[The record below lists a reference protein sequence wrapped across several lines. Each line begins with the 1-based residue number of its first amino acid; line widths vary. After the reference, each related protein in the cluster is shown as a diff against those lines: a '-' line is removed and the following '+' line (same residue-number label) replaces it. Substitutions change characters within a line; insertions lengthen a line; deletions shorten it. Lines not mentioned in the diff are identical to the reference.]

1 MPKWKLVIEYEGTRY
16 RGWQEQKNARTV
28 QGELRKAAEGI
39 LGSGVEISGSG
50 RTDAGVHALCQVA
63 HLAGARPMSAAALR
77 QGINDRLPADIN
89 IRRAEDAPARFH
101 ARHHARE
108 RFYLYQISRRRTA
121 FGKHYVWWVRD
132 RLDVGLMRAAARR
145 YVGMG
150 DFVAYK
156 EKEEKDASTLVD
168 ITGCAHLFGGEAAGV
183 QAVRGISLDLGR
195 GETLGI
201 VGESGSGKSTL
212 ARMLVGLERPT
223 SGTMVIDTKPWA
235 ELAASGSRAFG
246 RTIQYVFQDPVASL
260 NPRKTI
266 GEILDV
272 PLRLLCNYD
281 SARRRARKREL
292 VDAVQMPADTLERY
306 PHEFSG
312 GQAQR
317 IAIARALAAEAR
329 ILVLDEPVS
338 ALDVSVQAQ
347 VLLLLQDLRDAL
359 GLSYL
364 FISHDLAV
372 VESISDR
379 VAVMYLGEVVE
390 TGPAAQ
396 LFAAPQHDYT
406 RSLIASAPRLTAS
419 DGPA

>member
-1 MPKWKLVIEYEGTRY
+1 MSNAVQIRELVKT
-16 RGWQEQKNARTV
+16 
-28 QGELRKAAEGI
+28 
-39 LGSGVEISGSG
+39 
-50 RTDAGVHALCQVA
+50 
-63 HLAGARPMSAAALR
+63 
-77 QGINDRLPADIN
+77 
-89 IRRAEDAPARFH
+89 
-101 ARHHARE
+101 
-108 RFYLYQISRRRTA
+108 
-121 FGKHYVWWVRD
+121 
-132 RLDVGLMRAAARR
+132 
-145 YVGMG
+145 
-150 DFVAYK
+150 
-156 EKEEKDASTLVD
+156 
-168 ITGCAHLFGGEAAGV
+168 FGGKRSLFWGKANEV
-183 QAVRGISLDLGR
+183 QAVRGISLDLMQ

-212 ARMLVGLERPT
+212 ARMLVGLEQPT
-223 SGTMVIDTKPWA
+223 SGTMLINSKPWD
-235 ELAASGSRAFG
+235 ELASAGSRAFG

-272 PLRLLCNYD
+272 PLRLLCGYGSNK
-281 SARRRARKREL
+281 RATRKREL
-292 VDAVQMPADTLERY
+292 VNAVHMPLDTLERY

-317 IAIARALAAEAR
+317 IAIARALAAEAS

-347 VLLLLQDLRDAL
+347 VLLLLQQLRNDL

-390 TGPAAQ
+390 IGPAAQ
-396 LFAAPQHDYT
+396 LFASPQHDYT
-406 RSLIASAPRLTAS
+406 RSLIASAPRLT
-419 DGPA
+419 PPEV

>member
-1 MPKWKLVIEYEGTRY
+1 MS
-16 RGWQEQKNARTV
+16 NA
-28 QGELRKAAEGI
+28 
-39 LGSGVEISGSG
+39 VEIRDLVKTFGGG
-50 RTDAGVHALCQVA
+50 R
-63 HLAGARPMSAAALR
+63 S
-77 QGINDRLPADIN
+77 
-89 IRRAEDAPARFH
+89 
-101 ARHHARE
+101 
-108 RFYLYQISRRRTA
+108 
-121 FGKHYVWWVRD
+121 
-132 RLDVGLMRAAARR
+132 
-145 YVGMG
+145 
-150 DFVAYK
+150 
-156 EKEEKDASTLVD
+156 
-168 ITGCAHLFGGEAAGV
+168 LFGRSAGEIH
-183 QAVRGISLDLGR
+183 AVRGVSLDLKR

-212 ARMLVGLERPT
+212 ARMLVGLEHHT
-223 SGTMVIDTKPWA
+223 SGSIVVDGKPWSN
-235 ELAASGSRAFG
+235 LASAGSRAFG

-281 SARRRARKREL
+281 AARRATRKREL
-292 VDAVQMPADTLERY
+292 VDAVQMPSDTLERY

-317 IAIARALAAEAR
+317 IAIARALAAEAS

-347 VLLLLQDLRDAL
+347 VLLLLQQLRDDL

-390 TGPAAQ
+390 VGPAAR
-396 LFAAPQHDYT
+396 LFASPQHDYT

-419 DGPA
+419 DSAA

>member
-1 MPKWKLVIEYEGTRY
+1 MSSKAVQIRDLVKTFGGGRSLF
-16 RGWQEQKNARTV
+16 G
-28 QGELRKAAEGI
+28 RKANE
-39 LGSGVEISGSG
+39 
-50 RTDAGVHALCQVA
+50 
-63 HLAGARPMSAAALR
+63 
-77 QGINDRLPADIN
+77 
-89 IRRAEDAPARFH
+89 
-101 ARHHARE
+101 
-108 RFYLYQISRRRTA
+108 
-121 FGKHYVWWVRD
+121 
-132 RLDVGLMRAAARR
+132 
-145 YVGMG
+145 
-150 DFVAYK
+150 
-156 EKEEKDASTLVD
+156 
-168 ITGCAHLFGGEAAGV
+168 V
-183 QAVRGISLDLGR
+183 QAVRGISLDLAR

-223 SGTMVIDTKPWA
+223 SGSMVIGGKPWD
-235 ELAASGSRAFG
+235 ELASSGTRAFG

-266 GEILDV
+266 GDILDV
-272 PLRLLCNYD
+272 PLRLLCGYD
-281 SARRRARKREL
+281 TARRSARKREL
-292 VDAVQMPADTLERY
+292 VEAVQMPADTLDRY

-347 VLLLLQDLRDAL
+347 VLLLLKQLRDDL
-359 GLSYL
+359 DLSYL

-372 VESISDR
+372 VESVSDR

-406 RSLIASAPRLTAS
+406 RTLIASAPRLDQPNA
-419 DGPA
+419 

>member
-1 MPKWKLVIEYEGTRY
+1 MSE
-16 RGWQEQKNARTV
+16 NAVEMRDLLKTF
-28 QGELRKAAEGI
+28 GGGRSLFGRKASE
-39 LGSGVEISGSG
+39 V
-50 RTDAGVHALCQVA
+50 
-63 HLAGARPMSAAALR
+63 
-77 QGINDRLPADIN
+77 
-89 IRRAEDAPARFH
+89 RAV
-101 ARHHARE
+101 
-108 RFYLYQISRRRTA
+108 
-121 FGKHYVWWVRD
+121 K
-132 RLDVGLMRAAARR
+132 
-145 YVGMG
+145 
-150 DFVAYK
+150 
-156 EKEEKDASTLVD
+156 
-168 ITGCAHLFGGEAAGV
+168 
-183 QAVRGISLDLGR
+183 GISLDLKR

-212 ARMLVGLERPT
+212 ARMLVGLEAPT
-223 SGTMVIDTKPWA
+223 SGTMQIDGKPWA
-235 ELAASGSRAFG
+235 ELAATGSRAFG

-266 GEILDV
+266 GDILDV
-272 PLRLLCNYD
+272 PLRLLCGYD
-281 SARRRARKREL
+281 ASKRARRKKEL
-292 VDAVQMPADTLERY
+292 VDAVQMPLDTLERF

-347 VLLLLQDLRDAL
+347 VLLLLQQLRDDL

-390 TGPAAQ
+390 VGPAAR

-406 RSLIASAPRLTAS
+406 RALISSAPRLTSPDIA
-419 DGPA
+419 

>member
-1 MPKWKLVIEYEGTRY
+1 MSNAVQIRDLVKTFGGGRSLF
-16 RGWQEQKNARTV
+16 G
-28 QGELRKAAEGI
+28 RKA
-39 LGSGVEISGSG
+39 
-50 RTDAGVHALCQVA
+50 
-63 HLAGARPMSAAALR
+63 
-77 QGINDRLPADIN
+77 
-89 IRRAEDAPARFH
+89 
-101 ARHHARE
+101 
-108 RFYLYQISRRRTA
+108 
-121 FGKHYVWWVRD
+121 
-132 RLDVGLMRAAARR
+132 
-145 YVGMG
+145 
-150 DFVAYK
+150 
-156 EKEEKDASTLVD
+156 
-168 ITGCAHLFGGEAAGV
+168 GEV
-183 QAVRGISLDLGR
+183 QAVRGISLELAK

-212 ARMLVGLERPT
+212 ARMLVGLEQPT
-223 SGTMVIDTKPWA
+223 SGSMLIDGKPWA
-235 ELAASGSRAFG
+235 DLAASGSRAFG

-266 GEILDV
+266 GQILDV
-272 PLRLLCNYD
+272 PLRLLCGYD
-281 SARRRARKREL
+281 ATRRALRKRQL
-292 VDAVQMPADTLERY
+292 VDAVQMPLDTLERY

-317 IAIARALAAEAR
+317 IAIARALAAEAS

-347 VLLLLQDLRDAL
+347 VLLLLQQLRDEL

-390 TGPAAQ
+390 VGPQ

-406 RSLIASAPRLTAS
+406 RSLIASAPRLTAPDS
-419 DGPA
+419 AT

>member
-1 MPKWKLVIEYEGTRY
+1 MMVETAVQIRDLVKTFGGGRSLL
-16 RGWQEQKNARTV
+16 GK
-28 QGELRKAAEGI
+28 KAAE
-39 LGSGVEISGSG
+39 
-50 RTDAGVHALCQVA
+50 VHAV
-63 HLAGARPMSAAALR
+63 
-77 QGINDRLPADIN
+77 
-89 IRRAEDAPARFH
+89 
-101 ARHHARE
+101 
-108 RFYLYQISRRRTA
+108 
-121 FGKHYVWWVRD
+121 K
-132 RLDVGLMRAAARR
+132 
-145 YVGMG
+145 
-150 DFVAYK
+150 
-156 EKEEKDASTLVD
+156 
-168 ITGCAHLFGGEAAGV
+168 
-183 QAVRGISLDLGR
+183 GISLDLRR

-212 ARMLVGLERPT
+212 ARMLVGLEAPT
-223 SGTMVIDTKPWA
+223 SGTMLIDNKPWA
-235 ELAASGSRAFG
+235 DLAASGSKAFG

-266 GEILDV
+266 GQILDV
-272 PLRLLCNYD
+272 PLNLLCGYD
-281 SARRRARKREL
+281 ATQRARRKREL
-292 VDAVQMPADTLERY
+292 VDAVQMPLDTLERY

-317 IAIARALAAEAR
+317 IAIARALAAEAS

-347 VLLLLQDLRDAL
+347 VLLLLQQLRDDL

-406 RSLIASAPRLTAS
+406 RSLIASAPRLTAP
-419 DGPA
+419 DAA